1 MQVETLDADLQAP
14 EPMLDEMQQLAE
26 RYARMV
32 RLYPCNSGAALGT
45 AALHELHHSAK
56 QMAPCM
62 YHLSLAAS
70 QAALAVFCIMQNAIC
85 FLA

>member
-1 MQVETLDADLQAP
+1 MQVETMDAGLQAP
-14 EPMLDEMQQLAE
+14 EPMLDEMQQLAQ

-32 RLYPCNSGAALGT
+32 RLYPCNSGAPVGT

-56 QMAPCM
+56 QIGPCT
-62 YHLSLAAS
+62 YHSLLAAS
-70 QAALAVFCIMQNAIC
+70 QAALAVFCMKHNTIC